1 MTPRERERF
10 GDQLSAYI
18 EASDEDDLEALVD
31 ALSTALGLRL
41 MPYGL
46 LAQIGLAGVRD
57 AIRLHLAEDEFVN
70 EVLAGDRS
78 RRRWGRSR

>member
-10 GDQLSAYI
+10 DAQLSAYI
-18 EASDEDDLEALVD
+18 EASDEEELEALVET
-31 ALSTALGLRL
+31 LSTALGRRL

-57 AIRLHLAEDEFVN
+57 AIRRAH
-70 EVLAGDRS
+70 
-78 RRRWGRSR
+78 GRERLR